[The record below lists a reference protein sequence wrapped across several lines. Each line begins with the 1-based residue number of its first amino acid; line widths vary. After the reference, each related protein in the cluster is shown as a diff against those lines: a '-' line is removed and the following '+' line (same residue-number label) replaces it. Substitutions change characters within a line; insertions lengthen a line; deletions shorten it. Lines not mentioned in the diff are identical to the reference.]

1 MILLKNG
8 KNSKNEYVSLLIR
21 GSKIDKIFRQKE
33 EVEYIKDGI
42 QVIPVTDA
50 KAAIKF
56 AIIDAIR
63 ETVKE
68 CSENVKLYFIDLEQ
82 SEQEIDKNSILSIA
96 DKLMK
101 EL

>member
-1 MILLKNG
+1 MKEVYKKAVNSFKDDIL
-8 KNSKNEYVSLLIR
+8 SR
-21 GSKIDKIFRQKE
+21 
-33 EVEYIKDGI
+33 DGI

-56 AIIDAIR
+56 AIIDAIK

-68 CSENVKLYFIDLEQ
+68 CNKNAKVRVIENALINIGETYSTYDDGVFTIFADE
-82 SEQEIDKNSILSIA
+82 ESILSIT
-96 DKLMK
+96 DKLIK